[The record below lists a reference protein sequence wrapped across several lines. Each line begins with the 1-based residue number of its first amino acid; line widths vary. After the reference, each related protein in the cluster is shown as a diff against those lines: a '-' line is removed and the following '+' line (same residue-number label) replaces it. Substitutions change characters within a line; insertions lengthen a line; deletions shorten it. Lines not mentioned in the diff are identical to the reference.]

1 MANEIIKQL
10 TMGLSEILVYVMIG
24 LIFLFGFVKCVYP
37 VYRNSVLMNRAVI
50 KLERTTGNKKKPIWQ
65 DPRFLGRTLRPEW
78 QRFLLNADQL
88 ELRGLPCNTEE
99 YINEDSVV
107 YKPGHAQVAEILPT
121 LLTSLGILG
130 TFLGMMEGLTNLNFA
145 DSATTISSIPTL
157 LGGMRFAF
165 ATSVVGITCSI
176 IFNVTYHM
184 VKGRAFKA
192 LDAFDETFYELAMPR
207 PLDSDVQM
215 IIQKQDEDLSM
226 QQTIGQLGGQIAG
239 AVELAVSRATHPL
252 TMSMDNFIQGTTR
265 EQVDGIQRIV
275 NRFMQQMDAS
285 MNGQFGA
292 LAEAMNRMTQ
302 SMAEAQQGLN
312 YSIETAKELALDK
325 QMTDS
330 GARDRKELEKQ
341 LKQNEELM
349 FKLMQSI
356 EGMQVSVEMA
366 MGKVDKQGRQSRPDK
381 ELNEK
386 LDTLIDSMDRMSD
399 AVNMLHMRLGYQE
412 GGFRDAEPNGG
423 KQA

>member
-1 MANEIIKQL
+1 MANEIITQL
-10 TMGLSEILVYVMIG
+10 TMGLSEMLVYIMIG
-24 LIFLFGFVKCVYP
+24 LVFLFGIVKCIYP
-37 VYRNSVLMNRAVI
+37 VYRNSALLNRAVM
-50 KLERTTGNKKKPIWQ
+50 KLERTTGSKKRPVWQ
-65 DPRFLGRTLRPEW
+65 EPRFLGRALRPDW

-130 TFLGMMEGLTNLNFA
+130 TFLGMMEGLTNLNFT
-145 DSATTISSIPTL
+145 DSGSTISSIPTL

-176 IFNVTYHM
+176 IFNVAYHM

-265 EQVDGIQRIV
+265 EQIDGIQRIV
-275 NRFMQQMDAS
+275 NRFVQQMDMS
-285 MNGQFGA
+285 MSGQFAA
-292 LAEAMNRMTQ
+292 LSDAMNRMNQ
-302 SMAEAQQGLN
+302 SMADTQQSLA
-312 YSIETAKELALDK
+312 YSIEAAKELAIDK
-325 QMTDS
+325 QMIDS
-330 GARDRKELEKQ
+330 GSKDRKELEK
-341 LKQNEELM
+341 LLRQNEDMMAQLM
-349 FKLMQSI
+349 KTM
-356 EGMQVSVEMA
+356 EGMQVSFDMA
-366 MGKVDKQGRQSRPDK
+366 VGKIDKQVRHKPDK
-381 ELNEK
+381 ELNTK
-386 LDTLIDSMDRMSD
+386 LDALTASMNKMSE
-399 AVNMLHMRLGYQE
+399 AVDLLHKRLGMQE
-412 GGFRDAEPNGG
+412 NNNKGAEHNGG
-423 KQA
+423 QWV

>member
-10 TMGLSEILVYVMIG
+10 TMGLSGILVYVMIG
-24 LIFLFGFVKCVYP
+24 LVFLFGILKCIYP
-37 VYRNSVLMNRAVI
+37 VYRNSVLLNRAVM
-50 KLERTTGNKKKPIWQ
+50 KLERTSGSKKKPVWQ
-65 DPRFLGRTLRPEW
+65 EPRFLGRAMRPDW

-99 YINEDSVV
+99 YINEDTVV
-107 YKPGHAQVAEILPT
+107 YKPGHAQVAEILPS

-145 DSATTISSIPTL
+145 DSSSTISSIPTL

-165 ATSVVGITCSI
+165 ATSVAGITCSI
-176 IFNVTYHM
+176 IFNVAYHM

-215 IIQKQDEDLSM
+215 IIQKQDDDLSM

-265 EQVDGIQRIV
+265 EQIDGIQRIV
-275 NRFMQQMDAS
+275 NRFVQQMDMS
-285 MNGQFGA
+285 MNGQFGM
-292 LAEAMNRMTQ
+292 LADAMGRMNQ
-302 SMAEAQQGLN
+302 SMADTQQSLN
-312 YSIETAKELALDK
+312 YTIETAKELAMDK
-325 QMTDS
+325 QMADS
-330 GARDRKELEKQ
+330 TNKDRRDLDKL
-341 LKQNEELM
+341 LKQNEEMMAMLM
-349 FKLMQSI
+349 KSM
-356 EGMQVSVEMA
+356 EGMQVSFEMA
-366 MGKVDKQGRQSRPDK
+366 MGKADKQTRQKQDK
-381 ELNEK
+381 ELGEK
-386 LDTLIDSMDRMSD
+386 MDSLAASMDKMSEAFSLLYKRAGAQD
-399 AVNMLHMRLGYQE
+399 SSRGTEH
-412 GGFRDAEPNGG
+412 NGG
-423 KQA
+423 QQA

>member
-1 MANEIIKQL
+1 MANEFIKQL
-10 TMGLSEILVYVMIG
+10 TMGMSEILVYVMIA
-24 LIFLFGFVKCVYP
+24 LVFVFGAVKCIYP
-37 VYRNSVLMNRAVI
+37 VYRNSVLLNRAVF
-50 KLERTTGNKKKPIWQ
+50 KLERTTGNKKKPAWQ
-65 DPRFLGRTLRPEW
+65 EPRFLGRALRLDW

-88 ELRGLPCNTEE
+88 DLRGLPCNTEE

-130 TFLGMMEGLTNLNFA
+130 TFLGMMEGLTNLNFT
-145 DSATTISSIPTL
+145 DSSTTISSIPTL

-176 IFNVTYHM
+176 VFNVVYHM
-184 VKGRAFKA
+184 VKGRAFKS

-215 IIQKQDEDLSM
+215 IIQKQDEDVSM

-265 EQVDGIQRIV
+265 EQIDGIQRIV

-285 MNGQFGA
+285 MNGKFSAFSDAMDQ
-292 LAEAMNRMTQ
+292 MNRGLL
-302 SMAEAQQGLN
+302 EAQQGLN
-312 YSIETAKELALDK
+312 YSIDTARELALDR
-325 QMTDS
+325 QMADEQS
-330 GARDRKELEKQ
+330 NGRAELKALVRQNQDMMARLT
-341 LKQNEELM
+341 
-349 FKLMQSI
+349 QSI
-356 EGMQVSVEMA
+356 DNMQALFERTASKA
-366 MGKVDKQGRQSRPDK
+366 DKQGKQKPDK
-381 ELNEK
+381 ELSEK
-386 LDTLIDSMDRMSD
+386 LDALTATMEKMNS
-399 AVNMLHMRLGYQE
+399 AVAILNTNLEFQGNVRKAAGFS
-412 GGFRDAEPNGG
+412 GGQ
-423 KQA
+423 QA

>member
-24 LIFLFGFVKCVYP
+24 LVFLFGIVKCIYP
-37 VYRNSVLMNRAVI
+37 VYRNSALLNRAVM
-50 KLERTTGNKKKPIWQ
+50 KLERTSGSKKKPVWQ
-65 DPRFLGRTLRPEW
+65 EPRFLGRAMRPDW

-99 YINEDSVV
+99 YINEDTVI
-107 YKPGHAQVAEILPT
+107 YKPGHAQVAEILPS

-130 TFLGMMEGLTNLNFA
+130 TFLGMMEGLTNLNFT
-145 DSATTISSIPTL
+145 DSSATISSIPTL

-165 ATSVVGITCSI
+165 ATSVAGITCSI
-176 IFNVTYHM
+176 FFNVAYHM

-215 IIQKQDEDLSM
+215 IIQKQDDDLSM

-265 EQVDGIQRIV
+265 EQIDGIQRIV
-275 NRFMQQMDAS
+275 NRFVQQMDMS
-285 MNGQFGA
+285 MNGQFGM
-292 LAEAMNRMTQ
+292 LADAMGRMNQ
-302 SMAEAQQGLN
+302 SMADTQQSLN
-312 YSIETAKELALDK
+312 YTIETAKELAMDK

-330 GARDRKELEKQ
+330 ASKDRRDLDKL
-341 LKQNEELM
+341 LKQNEEMMTLLIKSM
-349 FKLMQSI
+349 
-356 EGMQVSVEMA
+356 EGMQVSFEMA
-366 MGKVDKQGRQSRPDK
+366 MGKADKQTRQKQDK
-381 ELNEK
+381 ELGEK
-386 LDTLIDSMDRMSD
+386 IDSLAASMDKMSE
-399 AVNMLHMRLGYQE
+399 AVSLLYKRVGTPDGSRGTEH
-412 GGFRDAEPNGG
+412 NGG
-423 KQA
+423 QRA